1 MNVSSTRQYL
11 CIQLQLW
18 NELQEKMHNVSLI
31 SLSTTSL
38 KVDEKTYS
46 ICSAICHH
54 GESLHHGHYTSL
66 IKKSNLWFRCND
78 LTSNKERWPR
88 GGKDIYMLILEKQN

>member
-46 ICSAICHH
+46 ICSAIYLL
-54 GESLHHGHYTSL
+54 GEELFL
-66 IKKSNLWFRCND
+66 KENL
-78 LTSNKERWPR
+78 E
-88 GGKDIYMLILEKQN
+88 

>member
-1 MNVSSTRQYL
+1 MFVK
-11 CIQLQLW
+11 IQAIKLW

-31 SLSTTSL
+31 SLSTTFL
-38 KVDEKTYS
+38 KVDEKTYR

-66 IKKSNLWFRCND
+66 IKKIKSLVQ
-78 LTSNKERWPR
+78 
-88 GGKDIYMLILEKQN
+88 M